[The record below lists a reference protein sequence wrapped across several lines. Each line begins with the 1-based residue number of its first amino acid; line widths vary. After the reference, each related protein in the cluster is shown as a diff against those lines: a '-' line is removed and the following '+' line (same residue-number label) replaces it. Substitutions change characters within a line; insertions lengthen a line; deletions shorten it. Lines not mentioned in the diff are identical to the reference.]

1 MERDEKM
8 IHQEFDLKR
17 ELAQQAGSQKSVK
30 DEVKLTKNMTIPD
43 MVKVMMPEIKK
54 ALPTVLTP
62 ERFTRIALSALNNTP
77 ALQKCTPMSFLAA
90 LMNAAQLG
98 LEPNTPLGQAYLI
111 PYKNKS
117 VLECQFQIGYK
128 GLIDLAY
135 RNGQMQTIQA
145 QAVYENDEFSYE
157 YGLEPKLFHRPA
169 FSDRGELVYFY
180 GIFRTVNGGYGMA
193 VMSKADM
200 DIYAKTYEKDKDIQ
214 ELTQYIAGEGTNKEK
229 EEVFY
234 IGSKG
239 LDQEHDKAAKQI
251 IKMQRAL
258 KKNNGRR
265 MYHMIISFNTSTKN
279 LLKVKAVSKAVAK
292 VIYEEGYLVYYG
304 IHTSTDNL
312 HIHFAI
318 DSVNYLSGK
327 KWHKSRSEFMS
338 FRNKVLD
345 CSCSV
350 LASRNFLG
358 SDEYSARN

>member
-90 LMNAAQLG
+90 LMNAAQ
-98 LEPNTPLGQAYLI
+98 
-111 PYKNKS
+111 
-117 VLECQFQIGYK
+117 IGYK

-200 DIYAKTYEKDKDIQ
+200 DIYAKTYSKAFDSD
-214 ELTQYIAGEGTNKEK
+214 YSPWRSNY
-229 EEVFY
+229 EEM
-234 IGSKG
+234 
-239 LDQEHDKAAKQI
+239 AKKTV
-251 IKMQRAL
+251 IKQALKYAPIKTDFQRAL
-258 KKNNGRR
+258 
-265 MYHMIISFNTSTKN
+265 
-279 LLKVKAVSKAVAK
+279 
-292 VIYEEGYLVYYG
+292 
-304 IHTSTDNL
+304 STDET
-312 HIHFAI
+312 IKKEISI
-318 DSVNYLSGK
+318 DM
-327 KWHKSRSEFMS
+327 SEVQ
-338 FRNKVLD
+338 NEVID
-345 CSCSV
+345 
-350 LASRNFLG
+350 A
-358 SDEYSARN
+358 A